1 MTIRKKC
8 SIIKINCLH
17 TGLISCLAVLLFCLA
32 GFPQTARAKS
42 TISDEAGLI
51 AGQEQLS
58 RITDACEEI
67 YASYDTEVII
77 MTRNSIPSSRKKYME
92 DYADSIGGGDVVML
106 LINMDSGNRGYEI
119 QGYGSAEFAVDDS
132 TIENILDNMYS
143 DMVNGNYAS
152 AIETFVDNVDTACY
166 RFDYADY
173 ESHPEDYTPH
183 TNGPDYK
190 QGIYNPLFQ
199 IVCSFAI
206 ALIIVIIMVSNS
218 GGKMTVNQSTYL
230 DRSDSRLLARYDH
243 YIRTTTSKRRK
254 PSDSGSGGGHSGGGV
269 SSGGH
274 SHSGGGRSF

>member
-1 MTIRKKC
+1 MTIRKKY
-8 SIIKINCLH
+8 SIKINHLH
-17 TGLISCLAVLLFCLA
+17 IRLFPCLALLLFCLIA
-32 GFPQTARAKS
+32 CFPKVAAAKS

-51 AGQEQLS
+51 AGEDQLS

-106 LINMDSGNRGYEI
+106 LINMDSNDRGYEI

-132 TIENILDNMYS
+132 TIENILDNMYN
-143 DMVNGNYAS
+143 DMVEGNYTG

-166 RFDYADY
+166 RFDYEDY
-173 ESHPEDYTPH
+173 ENHPEDYTPH

-190 QGIYNPLFQ
+190 QGIYNPLIQ
-199 IVCSFAI
+199 LVYSAGI
-206 ALIIVIIMVSNS
+206 ALIVVIVMVYNS

-243 YIRTTTSKRRK
+243 YIRTSTSKRRK
-254 PSDSGSGGGHSGGGV
+254 PSDSSGGSGHSGGGV